1 MDMSEII
8 VVVLLLLVGAGLVY
22 YLLQHRTEPQWSI
35 PGGRRPE
42 VAGDFGRQSDIQRDF
57 ARVFSMTSPQG
68 KENIIRR
75 WMDRSGCD
83 RTEAMR
89 LAVEELRRDNR

>member
-1 MDMSEII
+1 MSII
-8 VVVLLLLVGAGLVY
+8 CCN
-22 YLLQHRTEPQWSI
+22 TERSRSGQFPE
-35 PGGRRPE
+35 GGDRKSR
-42 VAGDFGRQSDIQRDF
+42 GDFGRQSDIQRDF

-89 LAVEELRRDNR
+89 LAVEEWRRDNR